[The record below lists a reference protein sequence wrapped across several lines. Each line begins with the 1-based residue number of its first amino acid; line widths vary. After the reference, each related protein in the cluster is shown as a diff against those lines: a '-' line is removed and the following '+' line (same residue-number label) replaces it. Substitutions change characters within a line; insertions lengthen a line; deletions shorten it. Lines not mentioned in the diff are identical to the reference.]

1 MSFIAAIRL
10 SSPRLLLSHTMRAA
24 PEITLETMYH
34 AATSESIPY
43 LFYAATGEE
52 FENFEAALADDPSIV
67 DATMIDQVG
76 ERRIYRMGLSR
87 DQLLVVPRLTELGA
101 AFLQAHTVD
110 GSWHLK
116 IRMPDRETLASFKRF
131 CDERE
136 IVFRLHRLYRTEDSG
151 AGGEHGLTNA
161 QCEALVTAY
170 ERGYFEEPREV
181 SLREIGNELGV
192 SSTAVGGRIRRGM
205 CQLVESELIGGSDGT

>member
-10 SSPRLLLSHTMRAA
+10 SSPRLLLSHTMRAS

-67 DATMIDQVG
+67 DATVVDQVG
-76 ERRIYRMGLSR
+76 ERRIYRMELSR

-131 CDERE
+131 CDERD
-136 IVFRLHRLYRTEDSG
+136 IVFRLIDSIGRRIPGRGANTASRTPS
-151 AGGEHGLTNA
+151 ARPSSRRTNA
-161 QCEALVTAY
+161 ATLKNHAKSRCAKSGTNSAS
-170 ERGYFEEPREV
+170 PR
-181 SLREIGNELGV
+181 
-192 SSTAVGGRIRRGM
+192 RRSAG
-205 CQLVESELIGGSDGT
+205 ESAAECVN